1 MILLARRFTA
11 LVVVLLA
18 LGGQPARAMTLE
30 ERQALD
36 LSAYRVTDRA
46 AGYFDRAARRAYL
59 ATTTDPILR
68 EEIKRV
74 RPGVP
79 CADAMEMEPFAGDAA
94 LADFYKDNPT
104 WKMQVAQFHRF
115 EDALSALAA
124 AQFVAPTRMASG
136 RCVIEALDRWAR
148 GRAFLAYDRKKA
160 GLQTWFQIES
170 TLFAMA
176 FAYSLV
182 REDVPGMEAQ
192 KARIEA
198 WLVAAA
204 RTHMAYPGAREG
216 TCCNN
221 HFYRRAVYAAMI
233 GVLTRDDELF
243 RYGVSAVYSAVDD
256 AAPDGTLALEMRRGS
271 HAAHYQNY
279 AAMYLAF
286 IAQIAARQGYDL
298 YAVTKDGRSLDT
310 ILGHTLAI
318 NATPSLVAA
327 RAGDAGQSDS
337 YLGDDQYLS
346 WLELAAKRPPLREA
360 ALPTLQKMRPLY
372 NRSLGGY
379 ATLYFMEP

>member
-1 MILLARRFTA
+1 MMTLARKFA
-11 LVVVLLA
+11 VFLLVLLA
-18 LGGQPARAMTLE
+18 LAGQPAMAMTLE

-36 LSAYRVTDRA
+36 LSAYRVIDPS

-59 ATTTDPILR
+59 ATTTDPILI
-68 EEIKRV
+68 EEIRRV

-79 CADAMEMEPFAGDAA
+79 CAEAMEMKPFAGDVP

-104 WKMQVAQFHRF
+104 WKTQVAEFHRF

-124 AQFVAPTRMASG
+124 AQFVAPARADNG

-148 GRAFLAYDRKKA
+148 GGAFLAYDRKKA

-182 REDVPGMEAQ
+182 REDVPGMEVE
-192 KARIEA
+192 KARVEA

-204 RTHMAYPGAREG
+204 HAHMAYSGARDG

-233 GVLTRDDELF
+233 GVLTRDDDLF

-256 AAPDGTLALEMRRGS
+256 AAPDGTLPLEMKRGS

-286 IAQIAARQGYDL
+286 IAQIAERQGYDL
-298 YAVTKDGRSLDT
+298 YQVTKDGRSLDT
-310 ILGHTLAI
+310 ILGQTLAI
-318 NATPSLVAA
+318 NATPSIVAS
-327 RAGDAGQSDS
+327 RAGDARQSDS
-337 YLGDDQYLS
+337 YLGDGQYLS
-346 WLELAAKRPPLREA
+346 WLELASSRQHLREL
-360 ALPTLQKMRPLY
+360 ALPTLHKMRPLY